1 MSLTF
6 KEFSKVYDAPGTEL
20 TEEQIQEIFGMFGS
34 PEKVAAAKAVKAKQE
49 FELRKT
55 KRDKEQNDYITQKAA
70 ADEEKKKLGTTKA
83 TISQTAKKLDNTP
96 FDKMK
101 AGQLRAL
108 DRDPY
113 GDYA

>member
-1 MSLTF
+1 MSLTY
-6 KEFSKVYDAPGTEL
+6 KEFSRVYDTPGTEL
-20 TEEQIQEIFGMFGS
+20 TEEQLQEIFGMFGS

-55 KRDKEQNDYITQKAA
+55 KRDQDQNTYAAKKAA
-70 ADEEKKKLGTTKA
+70 DDAEKKKLGPNARTV
-83 TISQTAKKLDNTP
+83 SLTAKKLDNTP